1 MNVIV
6 SNNQQAQVT
15 TLDIDVIKSIS
26 GTYSANELV
35 EMFKNFFYSKMV
47 LDVTAIKDF
56 ENIQS
61 YKTLSQGLDPEKII
75 LFIPE
80 GSNLCTAFFL
90 AKLVTLGMYNFT
102 TNIEGVK
109 YLMKKSNTY
118 EDVKEIQEKGGGGI
132 IEEIDPINPD
142 GTPAEAAIA
151 SQKPQAAAQ
160 VMNRTIKLGIK
171 NVTDHAGATSL
182 AYMIKKELMAIYGQ
196 NRVVA
201 IEVNK
206 NDFQFFNDPT
216 MVSTSAQDLR
226 NVMDRYVG
234 MAVIIVDLND
244 YENENIC
251 DEVIYLMEPS
261 TLMLNKLMRRNKNI
275 LEKIRGKKT
284 VLNKSLLSSKD
295 ITELEYEA
303 GMKIF
308 YNLPPLNDRQ
318 RNNIINELL
327 SKVGLVQFG
336 KKDESNKIFGLFR
349 R

>member
-6 SNNQQAQVT
+6 ANNQQAQVT
-15 TLDIDVIKSIS
+15 ALDIDVIKSIS
-26 GTYSANELV
+26 GTYSANEIV

-47 LDVTAIKDF
+47 LDVTAIKNY
-56 ENIQS
+56 ENIDA
-61 YKTLSQGLDPEKII
+61 YKTLARGLEPDKII
-75 LFIPE
+75 FFIPE

-90 AKLVTLGMYNFT
+90 AKLVTLGIYNFT

-109 YLMKKSNTY
+109 YLIKKSNTY
-118 EDVKEIQEKGGGGI
+118 EDVKEIQAKGGGGI
-132 IEEIDPINPD
+132 IEEIDPENPD
-142 GTPAEAAIA
+142 GIPTQATV

-171 NVTDHAGATSL
+171 NVTDHAGSTSL
-182 AYMIKKELMAIYGQ
+182 SYMIKKELMAIYGE
-196 NRVVA
+196 NKIVA

-206 NDFQFFNDPT
+206 NDFQFFNDPS

-226 NVMDRYVG
+226 NVIDRYVG
-234 MAVIIVDLND
+234 ISVIIIDLND

-284 VLNKSLLSSKD
+284 VLNKSLLSNKD
-295 ITELEYEA
+295 VTELEYEA

-308 YNLPPLNDRQ
+308 YNLPPLNDRK
-318 RNNIINELL
+318 RNEIINELL

-336 KKDESNKIFGLFR
+336 KKEDTNKIFGLFR